1 MSKFWII
8 FKREYAQ
15 VVKKKSFFIGIILTP
30 AIMAAFILMPAML
43 ARTKSST
50 TEKLAVIDQS
60 GLHIGTQFKQALADY
75 KIEKTNQPYYEV
87 TEVFELSPDEGDR
100 FTQINDS
107 LRNQIVEKDL
117 KYFLVVHPDAQQTDS
132 NMYLVTNSDNII
144 SLNRF
149 ENKLSNI
156 IAAIRLETSNV
167 NLGVDSVLEL
177 TRRIDLTVKDARGEA
192 IPFEVKYFTAFT
204 FVMIIYVMIFGYG
217 QLIMRS
223 VIEEKNSRIMEVLVS
238 SVSPFQLMMGK
249 VLGLGAA
256 TFTQVAVWVVL
267 GGVVYSMKSAFAIN
281 PAIDRIVF
289 NPAIIIFFVLYLVT
303 GYILY
308 STIFA
313 LIGSI
318 VNSEKEAQSF
328 VMPIAMIIM
337 LPVVMGLYII
347 QEPHSAVAVTL
358 SLIPFLTPTMMM
370 MRVIFLAP
378 SLSEVSL
385 FSGIIGEA
393 TLGFIIVLLTVVGMI
408 WLTAKVFR
416 IGILM
421 YGKRPT
427 LPEII
432 RWVKY

>member
-1 MSKFWII
+1 MSKFWVI

-15 VVKKKSFFIGIILTP
+15 VVKKKSFIIGIILTP
-30 AIMAAFILMPAML
+30 AIMAAFVLVPAMMSK
-43 ARTKSST
+43 TKSST
-50 TEKLAVIDQS
+50 TEQLAIIDQS
-60 GLHIGTQFKQALADY
+60 GLHIGEQFKQAIAEY
-75 KIEKTNQPYYEV
+75 KIDKTDVPYYNV
-87 TEVFELSPDEGDR
+87 DQIFELQPDQGDE
-100 FTQINDS
+100 FTRINDS
-107 LRNQIVEKDL
+107 LRDLILNKDL
-117 KYFLVVHPDAQQTDS
+117 KYYLVVRPNAQMSDS
-132 NMYLVTNSDNII
+132 NMYLVTNSDNFVSI
-144 SLNRF
+144 NRF
-149 ENKLSNI
+149 ENKLSNVVST
-156 IAAIRLETSNV
+156 IRLQDSNV
-167 NLGVDSVLEL
+167 NVGVDSVLKLTKAVNLEL
-177 TRRIDLTVKDARGEA
+177 RDAKGEA

-217 QLIMRS
+217 QMIMRS

-256 TFTQVAVWVVL
+256 TFTQVAIWIAL
-267 GGVVYSMKSAFAIN
+267 GAIVYSMKATLAVT
-281 PAIDRIVF
+281 PALDRMIF

-328 VMPIAMIIM
+328 VMPVAMIII
-337 LPVVMGLYII
+337 LPIIIGINII
-347 QEPHSAVAVTL
+347 QEPHSTLAVTL

-370 MRVIFLAP
+370 MRVVFLAP
-378 SLSEVSL
+378 SLTSYSL

-393 TLGFIIVLLTVVGMI
+393 LLGFVLVVITLVGMV
-408 WLTAKVFR
+408 WLTAKIFR

-432 RWVKY
+432 KWVKY